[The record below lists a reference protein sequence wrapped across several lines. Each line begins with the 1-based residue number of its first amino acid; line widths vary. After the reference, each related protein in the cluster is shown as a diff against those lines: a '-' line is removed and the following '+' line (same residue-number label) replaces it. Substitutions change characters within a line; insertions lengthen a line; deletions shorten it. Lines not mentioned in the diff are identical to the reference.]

1 LNLPNRLTVARI
13 ASIPLILVFM
23 LPIPVGGELFSRW
36 NAFILHYGMM
46 AALFLFI
53 IASITD
59 FLDGRIARNMGIVT
73 NTGKLMDPIADKLLV
88 ISVLVALT
96 QLGRLSA
103 IIVII
108 ILAREFLITGVRMLA
123 ASRGQV
129 VAADRSGKIKT
140 VFQMTA
146 IILLLLQISFARLY
160 AFQYTAPWMAAIESV
175 LHVAAD
181 VFVVL
186 ALAATVLS
194 GIRYIRSGMAFLRD

>member
-146 IILLLLQISFARLY
+146 IILLLLQISCILRRTCLSYWRWPQPCF
-160 AFQYTAPWMAAIESV
+160 PESAISVQEWLFCVTESAV
-175 LHVAAD
+175 WAECID
-181 VFVVL
+181 NRRNF
-186 ALAATVLS
+186 
-194 GIRYIRSGMAFLRD
+194 I

>member
-1 LNLPNRLTVARI
+1 
-13 ASIPLILVFM
+13 M